1 MWLEVTIRR
10 EQGCQTEYAGRGEG
24 VGRIVIGFGERL
36 DLIFK
41 VIGKLPEGT

>member
-1 MWLEVTIRR
+1 MWLEVTIQR
-10 EQGCQTEYAGRGEG
+10 EQVCQTEYAGRGL
-24 VGRIVIGFGERL
+24 GRIMIGFGERL